1 MHSMRLVLSQIQ
13 QTILCAL
20 IAAGCTMTASAQT
33 VQNNGQGT
41 NQGFFYSLFT
51 SGGSSTMTF
60 STKFAGNY
68 ALSWSGVNDVVGG
81 KGWNPGGFR
90 TVNYNVGSGS
100 GFNSISVYGWT
111 TSPLVEYYIN
121 ELGSL
126 FTANATFKGS
136 VSSDGH
142 TYMTFEH
149 LQVNQPSI
157 QGTATFEQ
165 YLDAW
170 GGSSMGSNH
179 QVTTGNHFN
188 HWKSLGM
195 PLGTFNYMIL
205 GTEAFGGRSGNVN
218 ATVW

>member
-1 MHSMRLVLSQIQ
+1 CKQRRLPRSLKMFELRTANARPKRRTSMHSMRLVLSQIQ
-13 QTILCAL
+13 QVLLCAL

-33 VQNNGQGT
+33 VQNNRQGT

-90 TVNYNVGSGS
+90 TVNYNVGAGS

-121 ELGSL
+121 
-126 FTANATFKGS
+126 
-136 VSSDGH
+136 
-142 TYMTFEH
+142 
-149 LQVNQPSI
+149 
-157 QGTATFEQ
+157 
-165 YLDAW
+165 
-170 GGSSMGSNH
+170 
-179 QVTTGNHFN
+179 
-188 HWKSLGM
+188 
-195 PLGTFNYMIL
+195 
-205 GTEAFGGRSGNVN
+205 
-218 ATVW
+218 